1 MKKDV
6 FKNCDFE
13 TLIEVH
19 NPFAIKSTD
28 GNIKFFA
35 NYAEVY
41 LFVLNILHLQFPKGY
56 VDLILLVNILTNLPV
71 GPCEEMFRQMRSI
84 WGNNPE
90 RMISYDWDSCCTK
103 DNRAVADIMRCLHV
117 MSETAFDPISF
128 DKACD
133 LFSIKLARE
142 GQLKAEF

>member
-1 MKKDV
+1 MNKDV
-6 FKNCDFE
+6 FKKCDFE

-35 NYAEVY
+35 NYTEVY
-41 LFVLNILHLQFPKGY
+41 LYVLNVLYLQFPRGY

-71 GPCEEMFRQMRSI
+71 GACEEMFQQMKPL
-84 WGNNPE
+84 WGESSE
-90 RMISYDWDSCCTK
+90 RMVNYDWDSCCVK
-103 DNRAVADIMRCLHV
+103 NNAAVVDIMRCLHV
-117 MSETAFDPISF
+117 ISETPFAPISF

-133 LFSIKLARE
+133 LFRLKLAKE
-142 GQLKAEF
+142 GKL